1 MSLKTSS
8 PDKSLSLPIAACN
21 RADTGPAELGAVDVG
36 AKVVVC
42 FVGVFD
48 TGASMVKIWPSV
60 VEEVGSLESSR
71 LLMEGAKLNGAFDGS
86 SGEAFEE
93 GVSVSL
99 PEIDGDT
106 ILFVS
111 SIDDGARLGI
121 ALNMTGED
129 VGTSPPGSG
138 TAAALI
144 LPEELRDD
152 LVPRTPPTIAATAQ
166 TTRQTAAAMILDLAV
181 DASASF
187 PLAMASVLV
196 FVDGAVGPGG
206 GGAGTVLSSGLDSL
220 VTSVA
225 GSAAAGVCA
234 GAASS
239 GGRSSGDLL
248 LASSSD
254 FERSVPASNSGS
266 MAWAVSASSSCS
278 ISSCGDAAEV
288 SLLSDFSVIVV
299 PSL

>member
-1 MSLKTSS
+1 VSLKTSS

-99 PEIDGDT
+99 PEIDGAT
-106 ILFVS
+106 IASLSDS
-111 SIDDGARLGI
+111 SIDVGARLGI

-129 VGTSPPGSG
+129 VGTSPPWSG

-166 TTRQTAAAMILDLAV
+166 RPQQQ
-181 DASASF
+181 
-187 PLAMASVLV
+187 
-196 FVDGAVGPGG
+196 
-206 GGAGTVLSSGLDSL
+206 
-220 VTSVA
+220 
-225 GSAAAGVCA
+225 
-234 GAASS
+234 
-239 GGRSSGDLL
+239 
-248 LASSSD
+248 
-254 FERSVPASNSGS
+254 
-266 MAWAVSASSSCS
+266 
-278 ISSCGDAAEV
+278 
-288 SLLSDFSVIVV
+288 
-299 PSL
+299 